1 MIAGQISTQPAHSG
15 IETTRATSLPRL
27 LSLVGV
33 GFAVAL
39 FLGVGFVNIPHDA
52 TDAEMAAW
60 WSDSG
65 NTTSVVISGVLI
77 TLAALAFHAMI
88 VTLKSRIDV
97 SSRSGDILTQF
108 IAGAGLISAVLM
120 AASRL
125 PILAI
130 AVGMK
135 RDDEP
140 IPGTDLLRYFP
151 QLGYAAMGLSVSL
164 AGVTLLLLGLT
175 AMRLPGIAIWF
186 RWTSLILGAVLAV
199 GGVVIGPLIIPVLLL
214 WAVLFTVEQW
224 RSQ

>member
-1 MIAGQISTQPAHSG
+1 MIAGKLSTQPAQAG
-15 IETTRATSLPRL
+15 METSRATSLPRL
-27 LSLVGV
+27 LSLVGI
-33 GFAVAL
+33 GFALAL

-88 VTLKSRIDV
+88 VTLKSRIGV
-97 SSRSGDILTQF
+97 ASRSGEVLTQVL
-108 IAGAGLISAVLM
+108 AGVGLISAALM

-130 AVGMK
+130 AAGMK

-140 IPGTDLLRYFP
+140 MPGTDLLRYFP

-164 AGVTLLLLGLT
+164 AGVTLLLLGLA
-175 AMRLPGIAIWF
+175 AMRLSGFAVWF
-186 RWTSLILGAVLAV
+186 SWTSVILGAVLAI
-199 GGVVIGPLIIPVLLL
+199 GGVVIGPLMIPVLLL
-214 WAVLFTVEQW
+214 WAVLFSVEQW